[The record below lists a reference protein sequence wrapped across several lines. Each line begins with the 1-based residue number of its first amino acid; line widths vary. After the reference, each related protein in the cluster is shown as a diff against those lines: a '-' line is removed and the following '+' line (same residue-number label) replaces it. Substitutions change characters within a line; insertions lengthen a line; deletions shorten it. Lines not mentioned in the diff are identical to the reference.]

1 MLSQILYYKTVDC
14 GKIPSKFFPIYGEQH
29 GLRLNE
35 LTNTGDTG
43 LDRKARLKRER
54 QLEKTGNIAENPDT
68 EGSGELSPDEELIV
82 QSDIPSSFY
91 FVAVLILA
99 TAWTFT
105 LYSESLNGPFI
116 WDDITNIERNR
127 EIRLETL
134 SFKGIKDVF
143 FESLQPRRPIVNFS
157 FAVNYYFHKYEVW
170 GYRIFNVLIHLL
182 NAIVLY
188 FLAKN
193 TLRTPA
199 LSGRYNEPVKISLT
213 AALLFLVHPV
223 AVQSVAYVVQRMTSL
238 ATLFFL
244 LSLLC
249 YAKARLNVTHKKLL
263 LAGSLSAGA
272 LALGSKEIATTL
284 PIVILLYEFYF
295 FQDLKWELAKKYVIW
310 LGACLFV
317 FGLIAFVFLG
327 DEPFNGILSGYGKR
341 DFTLGERLL
350 TELRVVVYYLSLL
363 ILPHP
368 SRLNLDYD
376 FHLSSSL
383 IDPVSTLTSLLV
395 LLVLTGIAIYTA
407 RRYRLLSF
415 TILWYLINLTIEST
429 VIPLEIIFEHR
440 TYLPFTMIFVIF
452 AAILHQ
458 SIHDKRWRFALIG
471 ILISIMSLWT
481 YHRAAMW
488 GDDIALWKDVVS
500 KSPEKSRPHNNLGAI
515 LRDKNYIRESLPYFE
530 KAVLLDPE
538 NSEAHKSH
546 IDALYRLGR
555 LHEALI
561 SSETYVRLW
570 PDKSDGHTN
579 LAIILQ
585 NTGRV
590 AEAVKHYER
599 AIELDKNAV
608 RARIY
613 LAQLLFNHRAEAARP
628 IELLKEAVGLKKTD
642 PEIRINLAQVL
653 MATGRKNDAASE
665 LKQAIA
671 LDPDNASA
679 RKLLRQMG
687 ANLEPSISF

>member
-1 MLSQILYYKTVDC
+1 L
-14 GKIPSKFFPIYGEQH
+14 G
-29 GLRLNE
+29 
-35 LTNTGDTG
+35 
-43 LDRKARLKRER
+43 RKARSKRER
-54 QLEKTGNIAENPDT
+54 RLKKTGNIAENPGT
-68 EGSGELSPDEELIV
+68 ARSGALSPDEELIV
-82 QSDIPSSFY
+82 KRAITSSFY
-91 FVAVLILA
+91 LVAVLILA
-99 TAWTFT
+99 TAWTFA
-105 LYSESLNGPFI
+105 LYSESLDGPFI
-116 WDDITNIERNR
+116 FDDTPNIEQNK

-143 FESLQPRRPIVNFS
+143 LESFQPRRPIVNFS
-157 FAVNYYFHKYEVW
+157 FAVNYYFHGYEVW
-170 GYRIFNVLIHLL
+170 GYHIFNVLIHLL
-182 NAIVLY
+182 NALVLY

-193 TLRTPA
+193 TLQTPA
-199 LSGRYNEPVKISLT
+199 LSGRYKAPVEISLT

-249 YAKARLNVTHKKLL
+249 YAKARLTETHKKLL
-263 LAGSLSAGA
+263 IAGSLSAGA
-272 LALGSKEIATTL
+272 LAIGSKEIAATL

-295 FQDLKWELAKKYVIW
+295 FQDLKWEFAKKHVIW
-310 LGACLFV
+310 LGAGLFV

-327 DEPFNGILSGYGKR
+327 DEPFKRILSGYGGR

-363 ILPHP
+363 VLPHP

-395 LLVLTGIAIYTA
+395 LVVLTGIAIYTA

-415 TILWYLINLTIEST
+415 TIWWYLINLAIEST
-429 VIPLEIIFEHR
+429 VIPLEIIYEHR
-440 TYLPFTMIFVIF
+440 TYLPFTMIFVVF
-452 AAILHQ
+452 AAALHQ
-458 SIHDKRWRFALIG
+458 SKHDKRWRFALIG
-471 ILISIMSLWT
+471 VLISIMSLWT

-530 KAVLLDPE
+530 KAVLLDPK

-628 IELLKEAVGLKKTD
+628 IELLKEAVGLNKTD

-671 LDPDNASA
+671 LDPDNAPA
-679 RKLLRQMG
+679 KKLLQQIG
-687 ANLEPSISF
+687 TNPEN